1 MPQRKWSAR
10 QIEVL
15 KAVQDGKVWE
25 RYPESEPVYSDMD
38 RGVGSKSPRHSKVTK
53 VVNLLE
59 SYSLIKLSGVKAHF
73 HDARQWAI
81 TEDGLTTLEEYGI
94 KK

>member
-1 MPQRKWSAR
+1 MPQRKWSPR

-25 RYPESEPVYSDMD
+25 RYPENEPVYSDMD
-38 RGVGSKSPRHSKVTK
+38 RGVGTKLPRHSKVTK

-59 SYSLIKLSGVKAHF
+59 SYSLIKLSTTKAKF
-73 HDARQWAI
+73 HDARQWVI
-81 TEDGLTTLEEYGI
+81 TEDGLTTLEEYEI
-94 KK
+94 KE